1 MEEREDLDRRVA
13 ACRACP
19 RLVAHREAA
28 ARNPPKRCRAD
39 AYWARAVPSF
49 GDPNPRLLIVGLAPA
64 AHGANRTGRMFTGD
78 RSGEWLFEA
87 LHRFGFAD
95 RPYSADPADGLRL
108 RDARITAV
116 CHCAP
121 PDNRPLRA
129 EIEACRPFLVEELAA
144 AARLEVALALGGIA
158 HAGLLRAL
166 EAAGRRLPKP
176 LPRFG
181 HGAAAELP
189 GGILLLSS
197 YHPSQQNT
205 FTGRLTRSAFHEVF
219 RIARERIRRA

>member
-1 MEEREDLDRRVA
+1 METLDDRVA

-19 RLVAHREAA
+19 RLVAHREAV
-28 ARNPPKRCRAD
+28 ARNPPKRHRTD
-39 AYWARAVPSF
+39 TYRARAVPSF

-87 LHRFGFAD
+87 LHRFQFAD

-108 RDARITAV
+108 LDARITAV

-144 AARLEVALALGGIA
+144 ATRLEVVLTLGGIA

-166 EAAGRRLPKP
+166 GAAGHRLPKP

-181 HGAAAELP
+181 HGIASEMA

-205 FTGRLTRSAFHEVF
+205 FTGRLTRPAFHEVF
-219 RIARERIRRA
+219 RRARERIRRA